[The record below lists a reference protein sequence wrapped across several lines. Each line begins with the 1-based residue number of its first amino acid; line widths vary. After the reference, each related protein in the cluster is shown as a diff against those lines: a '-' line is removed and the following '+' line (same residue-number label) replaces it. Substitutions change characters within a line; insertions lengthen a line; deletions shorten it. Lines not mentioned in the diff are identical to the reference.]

1 MHSVK
6 KSVRRSMRKMRA
18 GKQVSLLDREL
29 NEFQVEVENFKLYIK
44 IFISGM
50 LQ

>member
-29 NEFQVEVENFKLYIK
+29 NEFQVEGREFETL
-44 IFISGM
+44 
-50 LQ
+50 